1 MGEVRIEIADGI
13 LTVTL
18 ADVENRS
25 ALGAAILNGPTAPS
39 PRPMPVPRSPRLVT
53 GFWFALGPSS
63 REQMDRYV
71 KSYLAF
77 LGPGVAE
84 SLTPTVTTLS
94 AGALQ
99 TAGQVALGLT

>member
-1 MGEVRIEIADGI
+1 MGEARIETADGI

-18 ADVENRS
+18 ADVENRD
-25 ALGAAILNGPTAPS
+25 ALGDGAVGPFRIAA